1 MKKFRIFKM
10 KSNFKYSIIILVIIV
25 VVLVIFFPNKDINN
39 PLNQSNE
46 TENLSDKNLEKRII
60 SDLTRPFGITIHK
73 NKLYISDFGAHKIL
87 IYDSNLNLLKTIGSF
102 GIGKEEFDRPHSVD
116 FDEKGNFYVTE
127 FGNKRIQILSS
138 EGKHITYLNSSK
150 ALEGPATGY
159 FDKNYNFYVSDYS
172 SNSLLKFS
180 SDGKFIGWIG
190 AKSDGTLTNGWE
202 ISGTSKVSS
211 QPGGFDR
218 LHMARVN
225 SEGDIYVADTW
236 NNRVQKFSSDG
247 KFIGWIGAKSDGT
260 LTDGWEKIG
269 QSVSNN
275 VEGGL
280 NTPIA
285 IDIIEEDNF
294 IVFEFNGNRV
304 QKFSSDGK
312 FIEIL
317 EEGFNQGYDAKTY
330 NNQLYVVDTG
340 NKIVKIFSFS

>member
-1 MKKFRIFKM
+1 
-10 KSNFKYSIIILVIIV
+10 
-25 VVLVIFFPNKDINN
+25 
-39 PLNQSNE
+39 
-46 TENLSDKNLEKRII
+46 
-60 SDLTRPFGITIHK
+60 
-73 NKLYISDFGAHKIL
+73 
-87 IYDSNLNLLKTIGSF
+87 
-102 GIGKEEFDRPHSVD
+102 
-116 FDEKGNFYVTE
+116 
-127 FGNKRIQILSS
+127 
-138 EGKHITYLNSSK
+138 
-150 ALEGPATGY
+150 
-159 FDKNYNFYVSDYS
+159 
-172 SNSLLKFS
+172 
-180 SDGKFIGWIG
+180 
-190 AKSDGTLTNGWE
+190 
-202 ISGTSKVSS
+202 
-211 QPGGFDR
+211 
-218 LHMARVN
+218 MARVN